1 MAVKL
6 DILLYLMYKL
16 LTFNGINIV
25 IVNIYNLYVIIFMN
39 SVKIS
44 IVRECL
50 LDEFKR
56 NCWFKY

>member
-1 MAVKL
+1 
-6 DILLYLMYKL
+6 MYKL

-44 IVRECL
+44 IVRECF

-56 NCWFKY
+56 NCWFEY